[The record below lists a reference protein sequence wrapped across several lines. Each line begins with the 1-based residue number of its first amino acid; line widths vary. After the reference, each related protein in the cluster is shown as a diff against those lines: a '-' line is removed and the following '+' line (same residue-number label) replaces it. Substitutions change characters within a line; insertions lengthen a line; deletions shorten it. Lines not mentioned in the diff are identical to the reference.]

1 MQKLTNY
8 FIHIVTFL
16 LFIIIFFF
24 SFSYDSSVY
33 YQDNVFLSLLFA
45 IITLIIWTFIYWII
59 YKKIK
64 IPSKKWEIIFLI
76 IYFMVVS
83 LLQIIVLKQLSV
95 APGWDFGMV
104 FSNAKAF
111 VYTGVREIN
120 VYPEYFQFFPN
131 NIMLFVFEV
140 IFIKIG
146 SLFHIEAI
154 YSVYIMNIVF
164 IDMALLLLYL
174 TIRKIS
180 NSKNAMFGLILTFFF
195 LSLFLYTPI
204 IYSDTMTLFIPVGFV
219 YLFSLK
225 DDKKVISKRNIIIFI
240 LIGILLFLG
249 KELKITSLIIFI
261 ALTMGY
267 FIVKFKL
274 IKFVNIGISLSVLII
289 CELLFKITI
298 VNNDKFQF
306 QVNDYGSV
314 PVTHWVMMGV
324 EDIDADNS
332 GRNSYGGYNEAD
344 YKLTESFATGKDAI
358 KFNLTETMNRINKM
372 GVGGYANYLIKK
384 SVNTWTD
391 GYYFSN
397 IKLSINSN
405 HQGSLLYKL
414 LIANSK
420 SADIFRT
427 ISQGIQYAFII
438 TLLMNCILK
447 IKSNKSFD
455 YLKLTLI
462 GLVIFFLLWENRS
475 RYIFNFIPVFILII
489 VDSYDDLK
497 NKVASKKCL
506 KLKKKN

>member
-1 MQKLTNY
+1 MQRMTNY
-8 FIHIVTFL
+8 FIQIVTFL

-24 SFSYDSSVY
+24 SFSYNSSVY
-33 YQDNVFLSLLFA
+33 YQDNVFLSLVFA

-180 NSKNAMFGLILTFFF
+180 NSKNAMFGLILTLFF

-204 IYSDTMTLFIPVGFV
+204 IYSDTMTLFIPIGFV
-219 YLFSLK
+219 YLFSMK
-225 DDKKVISKRNIIIFI
+225 DDKKIISKRNTIIFI

-261 ALTMGY
+261 ALVIGY

-274 IKFVNIGISLSVLII
+274 IKFVNIGISLGVLII
-289 CELLFKITI
+289 CELLFKAVI
-298 VNNDKFQF
+298 VNNNKFQF
-306 QVNDYGSV
+306 QVTDYGSV
-314 PVTHWVMMGV
+314 PVTHWIMMGV
-324 EDIDADNS
+324 EDIEADNS
-332 GRNSYGGYNEAD
+332 GRNSYGGYNVND
-344 YKLTESFATGKDAI
+344 YKLTENFATGKDAI
-358 KFNLTETMNRINKM
+358 KFNLTETKNRINKM
-372 GVGGYANYLIKK
+372 GVGGYTNYLIKK

-397 IKLSINSN
+397 IKLSLNPN
-405 HQGSLLYKL
+405 HQSSLLYML

-438 TLLMNCILK
+438 TLLISCILK
-447 IKSNKSFD
+447 IKSNKGFD

-475 RYIFNFIPVFILII
+475 RYIFNHIPIFILII
-489 VDSYDDLK
+489 VDFYDNLK
-497 NKVASKKCL
+497 NKIASKECL

>member
-1 MQKLTNY
+1 MQKITNY
-8 FIHIVTFL
+8 FIQIVTFL
-16 LFIIIFFF
+16 IFIIIFFC
-24 SFSYDSSVY
+24 SLGYDSNVY
-33 YQDNVFLSLLFA
+33 YHDNVFLSLIFSV
-45 IITLIIWTFIYWII
+45 ITLIVWTVIYWIV
-59 YKKIK
+59 YKKLK
-64 IPSKKWEIIFLI
+64 IPSERFEIIFLI
-76 IYFMVVS
+76 IYFFIVS
-83 LLQIIVLKQLSV
+83 LLQITVLKQLSV

-104 FSNAKAF
+104 FSNAKSF

-154 YSVYIMNIVF
+154 YSAYIMNIVF

-180 NSKNAMFGLILTFFF
+180 NSKNAMFGLILTLFF

-261 ALTMGY
+261 ALTIGY

-324 EDIDADNS
+324 EDINVDNS

-344 YKLTESFATGKDAI
+344 YKLTESFKSGKDAI
-358 KFNLTETMNRINKM
+358 RFNLTETKNRISKM
-372 GVGGYANYLIKK
+372 GINGYTDYLVRK
-384 SVNTWTD
+384 SINTWTD

-397 IKLSINSN
+397 VKLSINSN
-405 HQGSLLYKL
+405 HQDSLLYKL
-414 LIANSK
+414 LLANSK
-420 SADIFRT
+420 STEIFRA
-427 ISQGIQYAFII
+427 ISQGIQYAFVII
-438 TLLMNCILK
+438 LLVSCILK
-447 IKSNKSFD
+447 VKLYKNFD
-455 YLKLTLI
+455 YLKLAVI

-475 RYIFNFIPVFILII
+475 RYIFNYIPIFILII
-489 VDSYDDLK
+489 VDFYNSLKEKVDD
-497 NKVASKKCL
+497 KKCL
-506 KLKKKN
+506 K

>member
-1 MQKLTNY
+1 MQKITNY
-8 FIHIVTFL
+8 FIQIVTFL
-16 LFIIIFFF
+16 IFIIIFFC
-24 SFSYDSSVY
+24 SLGYDSNVY
-33 YQDNVFLSLLFA
+33 YHDNVFLSLIFSV
-45 IITLIIWTFIYWII
+45 ITLIVWTVIYWIV
-59 YKKIK
+59 YKKLK
-64 IPSKKWEIIFLI
+64 IPSERFEIIFLI
-76 IYFMVVS
+76 IYFFIVS
-83 LLQIIVLKQLSV
+83 LLQITVLKQLSV

-104 FSNAKAF
+104 FSNAKSF

-154 YSVYIMNIVF
+154 YSAYIMNIVF

-180 NSKNAMFGLILTFFF
+180 NSKNAMFGLILTLFF

-261 ALTMGY
+261 ALTIGY

-324 EDIDADNS
+324 EDINVDNS

-344 YKLTESFATGKDAI
+344 YKLTESFKSSKDAI
-358 KFNLTETMNRINKM
+358 RFNLTETKNRISKM
-372 GVGGYANYLIKK
+372 GISSYTDYLVRK
-384 SVNTWTD
+384 SINTWTD

-397 IKLSINSN
+397 VKLSINSN
-405 HQGSLLYKL
+405 HQNSFLYKF
-414 LIANSK
+414 LIADSK
-420 SADIFRT
+420 STNIFRGIT
-427 ISQGIQYAFII
+427 QGVQYAFII
-438 TLLMNCILK
+438 ILLASCVLK
-447 IKSNKSFD
+447 VKSDKSFD
-455 YLKLTLI
+455 YLKLAVI

-475 RYIFNFIPVFILII
+475 RYIFNYIPIFILII
-489 VDSYDDLK
+489 VDFYNSLKEKVDD
-497 NKVASKKCL
+497 KKCL
-506 KLKKKN
+506 K

>member
-1 MQKLTNY
+1 MQKMINN
-8 FIHIVTFL
+8 FIQIVTFL
-16 LFIIIFFF
+16 LFMIIFIF
-24 SFSYDSSVY
+24 SFGYDSNVY
-33 YQDNVFLSLLFA
+33 YHDNVLLSLVFA
-45 IITLIIWTFIYWII
+45 IITLIIWTVIYWII
-59 YKKIK
+59 YKKLK
-64 IPSKKWEIIFLI
+64 IPSKRCETIFLI

-131 NIMLFVFEV
+131 NIMLFVLEV

-146 SLFHIEAI
+146 SIFYINAI

-180 NSKNAMFGLILTFFF
+180 NSKNAMFGLILTLFF

-225 DDKKVISKRNIIIFI
+225 DDKKVISKRNIMIFI

-261 ALTMGY
+261 ALIIGY

-324 EDIDADNS
+324 EDIDVDNS

-344 YKLTESFATGKDAI
+344 YKLTESFKSGKDAI
-358 KFNLTETMNRINKM
+358 RFNLNETKNRISKM
-372 GVGGYANYLIKK
+372 GINGYTDYLVRK
-384 SVNTWTD
+384 SINTWTD

-397 IKLSINSN
+397 LKLSINSN
-405 HQGSLLYKL
+405 HQDSFLYKL
-414 LIANSK
+414 LLVNSK
-420 SADIFRT
+420 STEIFRA
-427 ISQGIQYAFII
+427 ISQGIQYAFVII
-438 TLLMNCILK
+438 LLVSCILK
-447 IKSNKSFD
+447 VKLYKNFD
-455 YLKLTLI
+455 YLKLAVI

-475 RYIFNFIPVFILII
+475 RYIFNYIPIFILII
-489 VDSYDDLK
+489 VDFYNNLKEKVDD
-497 NKVASKKCL
+497 KKCL
-506 KLKKKN
+506 K

>member
-1 MQKLTNY
+1 MQRMTNY
-8 FIHIVTFL
+8 FIQIVTFL

-33 YQDNVFLSLLFA
+33 YQDNVFLSLVFA
-45 IITLIIWTFIYWII
+45 IITLIIWTGIYWII
-59 YKKIK
+59 YKKLK
-64 IPSKKWEIIFLI
+64 IPSKRCETIFLI

-111 VYTGVREIN
+111 VYTGVREIS
-120 VYPEYFQFFPN
+120 VYPEYFQLFPN
-131 NIMLFVFEV
+131 NIMLFAFEV

-180 NSKNAMFGLILTFFF
+180 NSKNAMFGLILTLFF

-324 EDIDADNS
+324 EDIDVDNS
-332 GRNSYGGYNEAD
+332 GRNSYGGYNETD
-344 YKLTESFATGKDAI
+344 YKLTESFKSGKDAI
-358 KFNLTETMNRINKM
+358 RFNLTETKNRISKM
-372 GVGGYANYLIKK
+372 GINGYTDYLVRK
-384 SVNTWTD
+384 SINTWTD

-397 IKLSINSN
+397 VKLSINSN
-405 HQGSLLYKL
+405 HQDSFLYKL
-414 LIANSK
+414 LLANSK
-420 SADIFRT
+420 STEIFRA
-427 ISQGIQYAFII
+427 ISQGIQYAFVII
-438 TLLMNCILK
+438 LLVSCILK
-447 IKSNKSFD
+447 VKLYKNFD
-455 YLKLTLI
+455 YLKLTVI

-475 RYIFNFIPVFILII
+475 RYIFNYIPIFILII
-489 VDSYDDLK
+489 VDFYNSLKEKVDD
-497 NKVASKKCL
+497 KKCL
-506 KLKKKN
+506 KLKKR

>member
-1 MQKLTNY
+1 MQKLSNY
-8 FIHIVTFL
+8 FIQIVTFL

-24 SFSYDSSVY
+24 SFSYDSTVY

-131 NIMLFVFEV
+131 NIMLFAFEV

-180 NSKNAMFGLILTFFF
+180 NSKNAIFGLILTLFF

-204 IYSDTMTLFIPVGFV
+204 IYSDTMTLFIPIGFV
-219 YLFSLK
+219 YLFSMK
-225 DDKKVISKRNIIIFI
+225 DDKKIISKRNIIIFI

-332 GRNSYGGYNEAD
+332 RRNSYGGYNEAD
-344 YKLTESFATGKDAI
+344 YKLTESFPTGKDAI

-405 HQGSLLYKL
+405 HQGSLLYEL

-420 SADIFRT
+420 FADIFRT

-438 TLLMNCILK
+438 ALLMNCILK

-489 VDSYDDLK
+489 VDSYDNLK
-497 NKVASKKCL
+497 NKVASKECL